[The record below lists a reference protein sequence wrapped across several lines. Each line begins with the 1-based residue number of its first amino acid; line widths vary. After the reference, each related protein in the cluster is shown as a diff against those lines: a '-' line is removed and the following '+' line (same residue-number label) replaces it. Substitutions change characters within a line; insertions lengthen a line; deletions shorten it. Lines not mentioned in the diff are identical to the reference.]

1 MYVLGFLWTP
11 MSVVLICC
19 SFFSLYMIS
28 CAVGESRVRNL
39 SWLRMELL
47 WLPVLP
53 TCYCLLIYYVI
64 SLLDHTFKGVEKL
77 RETKYVFKA
86 V

>member
-1 MYVLGFLWTP
+1 
-11 MSVVLICC
+11 
-19 SFFSLYMIS
+19 MIS
-28 CAVGESRVRNL
+28 CAVVESRVRAL
-39 SWLRMELL
+39 TWFRIELL

-64 SLLDHTFKGVEKL
+64 SLLDHTFRGVEKL
-77 RETKYVFKA
+77 RETKYAFKA